1 MTLSPS
7 VHLFFI
13 IFIINYYSF
22 AFERWPAQQVFP
34 LELQQNLFTTA
45 TLRTAESGHCK
56 QVVVGGGSTVMQKIC
71 SARRQQNGRRGRVE
85 EKIVFSQHF
94 HTTRKTGCIS
104 GISIVGFVDKHFLF
118 SHPPLSHFFVT
129 LLNFLD
135 RLVGKC
141 LLCMQVI
148 VNAELCLL

>member
-1 MTLSPS
+1 
-7 VHLFFI
+7 
-13 IFIINYYSF
+13 
-22 AFERWPAQQVFP
+22 
-34 LELQQNLFTTA
+34 
-45 TLRTAESGHCK
+45 
-56 QVVVGGGSTVMQKIC
+56 MQKIC

-118 SHPPLSHFFVT
+118 SHPPLSHVFVT